1 MFGMRSSLLE
11 AQQEL
16 ISQLRADLDA
26 HREWAHLKVQNLEAR
41 VAQLEP
47 LLKIPMLL
55 TNVKTNELP

>member
-1 MFGMRSSLLE
+1 
-11 AQQEL
+11 
-16 ISQLRADLDA
+16 
-26 HREWAHLKVQNLEAR
+26 VQNLEAR